1 MLLDI
6 YIHPKCNDI
15 SLLDISLYITAILP
29 DLIDSIGNNFQL
41 SIYEWGTSYL
51 NLCIIIP
58 DIINPNL
65 DLFYEKN
72 KEFLEVKPHF
82 TLDESDDINK
92 RSTRLVK
99 NFVIKSGVYYSI

>member
-29 DLIDSIGNNFQL
+29 DLIDSIGDNFQL

-82 TLDESDDINK
+82 TLDESEDIIK
-92 RSTRLVK
+92 RPDRLIK
-99 NFVIKSGVYYSI
+99 SFVIKNGVYYST